1 MENKIKK
8 EEFPLVEKLVDIG
21 SYPVINVLDLL
32 LQDKSTKKNI
42 IWATD
47 TYEELGEDFTDKA
60 QINAHSL
67 LRRTYLIRPR
77 IQKSQEAQ
85 EQRTR
90 KKAEVFTPVWLCN
103 RMNNS
108 CDNDWFGRNDV
119 FNTENADHSWTVL
132 EGKIKFVKEIQ
143 WQNYVD
149 SRRLEITCGE
159 APYLV
164 SRYDV
169 ATGEL
174 IVPSMRRIGILDRK
188 LRVINENTDTYEEW
202 LKWTIRAFEAS
213 YGYEYQGDNVLIAR
227 INLLLTFMDYYE
239 ERWERHPDEKLLRQ
253 IANKIAWNIW
263 QMDGLKDTVP
273 LGKPY
278 EEYQQMTLFEM
289 FGDVQNEDEDELEA
303 VPCKIF
309 NWRSKTSVKFIELKE
324 MRTMG
329 KKLFDYIIGNPPY
342 QKESSESISKS
353 NGQKPMTNIF
363 QYFQNAADELAED
376 TTVLIYPGGRW
387 IHQSG
392 KGMQNFGKKQINDKS
407 LSVVEFYPDAGEL
420 FGDAANLSDGVT
432 IVTKNH
438 KKESDGFTY
447 IYSKEGEKFSLHVD
461 NPGDNLMPL
470 DPHDL
475 PIEQKINAGIKTNN
489 LSFLHDAILPR
500 SLFMIESD
508 FVEKNPDKVRKYN
521 GSDEDIDFTMEI
533 KLFTNDRAGKAGRAT
548 WFIANKDVI
557 TRNNNYIAQWQVVVS
572 SANAGGQKR
581 DSKLEIIDNHSAF
594 GRSRLAL
601 RSFSTYE
608 EAKNFY
614 NYVSSYF
621 IRYTFL
627 LTDEALTSLG
637 KEVPDLQDYTD
648 DNVFIDFNKDI
659 DSQLCQLFSISDD
672 EFAYMRSRVTSLRG
686 EA

>member
-1 MENKIKK
+1 M
-8 EEFPLVEKLVDIG
+8 EKLIDIG

-47 TYEELGEDFTDKA
+47 TYEELGEDFSDKA
-60 QINAHSL
+60 QMNVRAL
-67 LRRTYLIRPR
+67 LQRADLIRPR
-77 IQKSQEAQ
+77 IQKSQEMQ

-103 RMNNS
+103 RMNNY
-108 CDNDWFGRNDV
+108 CDDDWFGRSGV
-119 FNTENADHSWTVL
+119 FNMESTDHTWTVS
-132 EGKIKFVKEIQ
+132 EGKIEFKKEKK

-149 SRRLEITCGE
+149 SRWLEITCGE

-164 SRYDV
+164 SRYDM

-174 IVPSMRRIGILDRK
+174 IVPPIRRIGILDRK
-188 LRVINENTDTYEEW
+188 LRVVNENTDTYDEW

-239 ERWERHPDEKLLRQ
+239 ERWEQYPDDKLLRQ

-263 QMDGLKDTVP
+263 QMDGLQDTVP

-278 EEYQQMTLFEM
+278 EEYQQMTIFEM
-289 FGDVQNEDEDELEA
+289 IGGIQNDDMDELEA

-309 NWRSKTSVKFIELKE
+309 NWRSKTSVKFMELKE
-324 MRTMG
+324 MRAMG
-329 KKLFDYIIGNPPY
+329 KKLFDYVIGNPPY
-342 QKESSESISKS
+342 QKESSESVSKS
-353 NGQKPMTNIF
+353 NGQRPMTNIF
-363 QYFQNAADELAED
+363 QYFQNAADELAEN
-376 TTVLIYPGGRW
+376 TSVLIYPGGRW

-392 KGMQNFGKKQINDKS
+392 KGMKNFGKQQINDKS

-420 FGDAANLSDGVT
+420 FGDAANLSDGIT

-447 IYSKEGEKFSLHVD
+447 IYSKKGEKLSLHAD

-475 PIEQKINAGIKTNN
+475 PIEQKINAGIKTHD

-500 SLFMIESD
+500 SLFPIESD
-508 FVEKNPDKVRKYN
+508 FVERNPDKVRIYS
-521 GSDEDIDFTMEI
+521 GSDEDINFTTEI
-533 KLFTNDRAGKAGRAT
+533 KLFTNDRAGKAGRAK

-557 TRNNNYIAQWQVVVS
+557 TRNKNYIAQWQVVVS

-581 DSKLEIIDNHSAF
+581 NNQLEIIDNHSAF

-648 DNVFIDFNKDI
+648 DNPFIDFNKDI
-659 DSQLCQLFSISDD
+659 DSQLCQLFSITDD
-672 EFAYMRSRVTSLRG
+672 EFTYMRSRVTSLRG